1 MSYLLI
7 VKHDYMSPAFN
18 HAVEDYLMENFN
30 EDCFILW
37 RNTKSILIGKN
48 QNTLS
53 EINLDYV
60 KEKDIFIVRRMS
72 GGGAVFCDPG
82 NLNFTFISAVR
93 ESKFADFESFTRPII
108 NALKSLNIKDVEF
121 SGRNDITIDSKKISG
136 NAQYRHKDKILH
148 HGTLLYSADLSE
160 LIGGLNVRPIKFK
173 DKAVKSVASR
183 VTNINQHMENPMDVA
198 DFKEYII
205 NYVYNSIEGSKI
217 YTLTDKDVEEIN
229 KIVDSKYNTWE
240 WNYGKSPEYDYK
252 AEDKFKAGIVE
263 VYLTVDKGLIKK
275 IKFFG
280 DFFGSN
286 DISILEDK
294 LTGVKHKKEDIEAI
308 LRNMDITDYIKN
320 IEVEELVDLMFR

>member
-1 MSYLLI
+1 MSLLLI
-7 VKHDYMSPAFN
+7 VKHDYMNPAFN

-48 QNTLS
+48 QNTYS
-53 EINLDYV
+53 EVNSDYV

-82 NLNFTFISAVR
+82 NLNFTFISAVK
-93 ESKFADFESFTRPII
+93 ESKFADFKSFTKPII
-108 NALKSLNIKDVEF
+108 EALKSLNIKDVEF

-160 LIGGLNVRPIKFK
+160 LVGGLNVRPIKFK

-183 VTNINQHMENPMDVA
+183 VTNINQHMDQPMDVCE
-198 DFKEYII
+198 FKEYI
-205 NYVYNSIEGSKI
+205 NNFVYNSIEGSRI
-217 YTLTDKDVEEIN
+217 YTLTESDIEGIN
-229 KIVDSKYNTWE
+229 KIVENKYNTWE
-240 WNYGKSPEYDYK
+240 WNYGKSPDYDYK

-263 VYLTVDKGLIKK
+263 INLSVEKGLIKN
-275 IKFFG
+275 IKFYG
-280 DFFGSN
+280 DFFGTN

-294 LTGVKHKKEDIEAI
+294 LTGIKHKKEDIINLLENI
-308 LRNMDITDYIKN
+308 NLSDYIN
-320 IEVEELVDLMFR
+320 NVEIDELVDLMFK

>member
-1 MSYLLI
+1 MLI

-37 RNTKSILIGKN
+37 RNTKSILVGKN

-60 KEKDIFIVRRMS
+60 KEKDIFVVRRMS

-82 NLNFTFISAVR
+82 NINFTFISAVK
-93 ESKFADFESFTRPII
+93 ESKFADFESFTKPII
-108 NALKSLNIKDVEF
+108 NALKSLNIKNVEF

-183 VTNINQHMENPMDVA
+183 VTNICSHMEKPMSVT
-198 DFKEYII
+198 DFKEYMI
-205 NYVYNSIEGSKI
+205 NYVYNSIDGSKI
-217 YTLTDKDVEEIN
+217 YTLTDEDIKKIK

-240 WNYGKSPEYDYK
+240 WNYGKSPEYDYS

-263 VYLTVDKGLIKK
+263 VYLTAEKGLIKN
-275 IKFFG
+275 IKFYG
-280 DFFGSN
+280 DFFGSS
-286 DISILEDK
+286 DINILENH
-294 LTGVKHKKEDIEAI
+294 LTGVKHKKEDITYVLESI
-308 LRNMDITDYIKN
+308 DLNSYIKN
-320 IEVEELVDLMFR
+320 IKVEELVDLMFR